1 MNYQTNCTLP
11 IHPPYVMRCF
21 PGGRPPGM
29 TMSARQPDRLQS
41 AAFASR
47 PLPLS
52 RCRSDK
58 QPAGQPDDPGSRH
71 QGPGQRAEPAEG
83 QRDEAGRREGVA
95 AHPVPGPGG
104 PAETTA
110 PVPGEGL
117 CRRLSPVICV
127 KGHNWAAELFIVHS
141 VKYI

>member
-1 MNYQTNCTLP
+1 M
-11 IHPPYVMRCF
+11 PPVSLSSQQHSTHVRRL
-21 PGGRPPGM
+21 RP
-29 TMSARQPDRLQS
+29 
-41 AAFASR
+41 
-47 PLPLS
+47 S

-83 QRDEAGRREGVA
+83 QSDEAGRREGVA

-104 PAETTA
+104 PAETAA

-117 CRRLSPVICV
+117 S
-127 KGHNWAAELFIVHS
+127 S
-141 VKYI
+141 V

>member
-1 MNYQTNCTLP
+1 MNFKSNFSLP
-11 IHPPYVMRCF
+11 ICSYVMCCC
-21 PGGRPPGM
+21 RPSGM
-29 TMSARQPDRLQS
+29 TTSARLHNCLQL

-71 QGPGQRAEPAEG
+71 QGPGQRTEPAEG
-83 QRDEAGRREGVA
+83 QSDEAGRREGVS

-104 PAETTA
+104 PTETTA

-117 CRRLSPVICV
+117 YWKLSRVVCV
-127 KGHNWAAELFIVHS
+127 KGHE
-141 VKYI
+141 

>member
-1 MNYQTNCTLP
+1 MR
-11 IHPPYVMRCF
+11 PYVMCCF
-21 PGGRPPGM
+21 PGRWPPGM
-29 TMSARQPDRLQS
+29 TTSVQQHDRLQL

-83 QRDEAGRREGVA
+83 QSDEAGRREGVA

-104 PAETTA
+104 PTETTA
-110 PVPGEGL
+110 SVPGEGL
-117 CRRLSPVICV
+117 YRGLSLGPLC
-127 KGHNWAAELFIVHS
+127 ERS
-141 VKYI
+141 